1 MLEVCTCSFIY
12 NNYVAALPGFLI
24 QTNYLPSFD
33 QLSLFI
39 SFPYVSQCLIQVLLS
54 FCYDVKPDSVC
65 SDRARTTLLA
75 MVA

>member
-1 MLEVCTCSFIY
+1 MCSFMY
-12 NNYVAALPGFLI
+12 NNYVAAFPGFF
-24 QTNYLPSFD
+24 NYLPSFD
-33 QLSLFI
+33 PLSLFI

-65 SDRARTTLLA
+65 SDRARTTLFA